1 MLKLLLCALL
11 ASLLAGCAADHG
23 KNGLAR
29 YSAKNDTYYFYGDI
43 DINSYQSI
51 IEVLNQNKN
60 KQVKFVVDSNGG
72 WIDGLEHAMDAI
84 RSHGNVY
91 WVIPEGNGCYSAC
104 ALLGIS
110 AAKIDG
116 TLYFHSPSSAYK
128 NKDFM
133 LAGRN
138 DEIIKKIVSY
148 GYDQY
153 MVERLLNSVNIYTKL
168 KFSDGVLQK
177 TR

>member
-1 MLKLLLCALL
+1 MYALL
-11 ASLLAGCAADHG
+11 AAKLAGCAADNG
-23 KNGLAR
+23 KNGLVK
-29 YSAKNDTYYFYGDI
+29 YNHENDTHYFYGDI
-43 DINSYQSI
+43 DSNSYKSI
-51 IEVLNQNKN
+51 IDVINQNKN

-72 WIDGLEHAMDAI
+72 WIDGLEPAMNAI

-91 WVIPEGNGCYSAC
+91 WVVPENNGCYSAC

-168 KFSDGVLQK
+168 KFNDGVLQK

>member
-1 MLKLLLCALL
+1 MLRTILCALL
-11 ASLLAGCAADHG
+11 LAQLTGCAADHG
-23 KNGLAR
+23 KNGLAK
-29 YSAKNDTYYFYGDI
+29 YSQKNDTYYFYGDI
-43 DINSYQSI
+43 DSNSYQSI
-51 IEVLNQNKN
+51 IDVLNQNKN

-72 WIDGLEHAMDAI
+72 WIDGLEPAMDAI

-91 WVIPEGNGCYSAC
+91 WVVPQNNGCYSAC

-168 KFSDGVLQK
+168 KFNDGVLQK

>member
-1 MLKLLLCALL
+1 MLRVLIYVLLL
-11 ASLLAGCAADHG
+11 SQLAGCAADNE
-23 KNGLAR
+23 KNGLAK
-29 YSAKNDTYYFYGDI
+29 YNQKNDTYYFYGDI
-43 DINSYQSI
+43 DSNSYKSI
-51 IEVLNQNKN
+51 IEVLNQNKDRE
-60 KQVKFVVDSNGG
+60 VKFVVDSNGG
-72 WIDGLEHAMDAI
+72 WIDGLEPAMDAI
-84 RSHGNVY
+84 RVHGKVF
-91 WVIPEGNGCYSAC
+91 WVVPEQNGCYSAC

-116 TLYFHSPSSAYK
+116 TLQFHSPSSAYK

-148 GYDQY
+148 GYNQF

-168 KFSDGVLQK
+168 KFNNGVLEK